1 MFTETSHHIYYP
13 HTKARGHVN
22 LKDLIAEHYSADE
35 NSADGKSSKFTD
47 RILQHKAC
55 KLEEHKSKMRKAE
68 VCVSCTYSTAVP
80 LQTQTTPPAAS
91 QKPGQQLHRVKPTL
105 PPSRLTSTE
114 ADNSRTWSPRSEAP
128 HPPSLPT
135 GSSSR
140 HRHKLLTSGNQFSQ
154 KLDITNSML
163 QLTGKSAPQMLL
175 YNRILKTPSK
185 TIGVQTR

>member
-13 HTKARGHVN
+13 HTEARGHVN

-91 QKPGQQLHRVKPTL
+91 QKPGQQLHRVKPTHCL
-105 PPSRLTSTE
+105 HPGSQAQRLTT
-114 ADNSRTWSPRSEAP
+114 AGRGPQ
-128 HPPSLPT
+128 
-135 GSSSR
+135 GV
-140 HRHKLLTSGNQFSQ
+140 KLLILLPCPQGAAADTDTSS
-154 KLDITNSML
+154 
-163 QLTGKSAPQMLL
+163 
-175 YNRILKTPSK
+175 
-185 TIGVQTR
+185 

>member
-1 MFTETSHHIYYP
+1 MRLMHIQ
-13 HTKARGHVN
+13 HSSS
-22 LKDLIAEHYSADE
+22 SADP
-35 NSADGKSSKFTD
+35 DYT
-47 RILQHKAC
+47 AC
-55 KLEEHKSKMRKAE
+55 SIPETR
-68 VCVSCTYSTAVP
+68 TAAP
-80 LQTQTTPPAAS
+80 LCEA
-91 QKPGQQLHRVKPTL
+91 HTL

-185 TIGVQTR
+185 TIGVQTRWHPAALPNVHYSVSVHPWSALIQNSLTN